1 MTLAFDSEGF
11 DESSFDRGTFFVQ
24 ADSMIEWNLVSFIE
38 DLLSFEW
45 DEVSFVPDVLQFPWD
60 EVSYIT
66 PSSDIKWNNTSYIQD
81 DLDIKWTLYNYVQAS
96 SDIVWNSRIWGPE
109 NSLIFNWIN
118 ISGIAWPLTDY
129 LSVKTI
135 QGEYLFPEIIDG
147 EISFK
152 EGSIAEATLEIKSFV
167 PEDAQCT
174 FYLKGDARIFDGISR
189 RCVETEKGTFK
200 LTIQEYVE
208 ILKPESDKG
217 GTYLAKNTW
226 HDVQL
231 QYLLSSAKP
240 TDNNN
245 TLGLLYIAK
254 SAILWQFWE
263 VHDATNH
270 IFKFEYS
277 GIPYTI
283 TEVFEDETLLTA
295 RANAAALETASG
307 WYHDSTN
314 KILYIRCTDDVYPYY
329 HVISVPDIWDFEV
342 PIRIGNI
349 PSSSASTVIAYWE
362 TANGDV
368 PLTNIKN
375 LLTALELEVET
386 SIRGGACYVNVYEK
400 IGSGTSAAP
409 ARRYIEGENILR
421 LNEIDRADARSMVS
435 GAAAIGYG
443 QGAGAVKAG
452 AHINMGRG
460 GRFILLDDSSLHS
473 TAMAQGFV
481 DKYLEDHYLPA
492 KRIKFV
498 APVEIGD
505 AIDQRRLGD
514 YVHISLPSRRVEQD
528 LRIQEILLKL
538 KPLSMNLTIGDKL
551 ISLEQQWKAMRDAA
565 EKFRKHLA
573 DEIEEFDW
581 SWSENLIDDANRT
594 NKFTVT
600 DDALKIQKLELSVS
614 TSLFRDDAAGGA
626 GGGGGYGAGDGTWEE
641 EGEEVSPETGEAGGH
656 THTLDSGT
664 VGTPSD
670 TVAVAAEGHTHSFSQ
685 AVPPEPVATSGP
697 NADGKTS
704 VVASVI
710 IAAINTNTAC
720 CTGVNCGKR
729 FVTGV
734 TGGTL
739 TPTPIDVAST
749 SHTHT
754 ISGNTGGNDSSQ
766 TVASYDHTHDLDSL
780 SMSTELD
787 HTHPISSTGYNPT
800 LATAQ
805 NEIAVDPATG
815 DPFGDWM
822 ETGFIF
828 GTGGVPVTHFKAP
841 GSNPN
846 MYFSVLI
853 SGPGITGEQH
863 ITGSPFVI
871 MADDS
876 IGPVLIDNLV
886 TQAGEYTVKVG
897 LSNKD
902 TPGDHARIRFSMQ
915 VSGQIFVDTIVKS

>member
-1 MTLAFDSEGF
+1 MTLAFNSEKF
-11 DESSFDRGTFFVQ
+11 DASSFDRGSFFVQ
-24 ADSMIEWNLVSFIE
+24 SDSMIEWDLASFIE
-38 DLLSFEW
+38 DLLSV
-45 DEVSFVPDVLQFPWD
+45 DWD
-60 EVSYIT
+60 EVSYVPET
-66 PSSDIKWNNTSYIQD
+66 LLQFPWNEVSYVTQSSDIKWSNVSYVQE
-81 DLDIKWTLYNYVQAS
+81 DLDIKWTLYNYIQS
-96 SDIVWNSRIWGPE
+96 SSNIVWNNKFWVPE
-109 NSLIFNWIN
+109 NSLIFSWIN

-129 LSVKTI
+129 LSAKTI

-226 HDVQL
+226 HDVEL

-240 TDNNN
+240 SNNNN

-349 PSSSASTVIAYWE
+349 PSSYASTVIAYWE

-375 LLTALELEVET
+375 LLTALKLEVET

-409 ARRYIEGENILR
+409 ARHYIEGENILR

-435 GAAAIGYG
+435 GVAAIGYG

-626 GGGGGYGAGDGTWEE
+626 GGGGGYGAGDGGGGG
-641 EGEEVSPETGEAGGH
+641 EGGEDPPSVGPGTAH
-656 THTLDSGT
+656 THTLTSGT
-664 VGTPSD
+664 VGTPSSIE
-670 TVAVAAEGHTHSFSQ
+670 TVAANGHTHTYSS
-685 AVPPEPVATSGP
+685 TSSGP
-697 NADGKTS
+697 TGSTS
-704 VVASVI
+704 VVTSVSI
-710 IAAINTNTAC
+710 STISHTHAC
-720 CTGVNCGKR
+720 CTGVNCGKE
-729 FVTGV
+729 FVEDI

-739 TPTPIDVAST
+739 TPVTGSVAST
-749 SHTHT
+749 SHTHA
-754 ISGNTGGNDSSQ
+754 ISGTTGANDSWQ
-766 TVASYDHTHDLDSL
+766 TVASYNHTHTLDSL
-780 SMSTELD
+780 VLADESS
-787 HTHPISSTGYNPT
+787 HTHYISTTGYNPSLDT
-800 LATAQ
+800 VES
-805 NEIAVDPATG
+805 EIGIDPATK
-815 DPFGDWM
+815 DPDSDWDDPAY
-822 ETGFIF
+822 TPS
-828 GTGGVPVTHFKAP
+828 TCGVPYTSFMMP
-841 GSNPN
+841 GSNPD
-846 MYFSVLI
+846 MYFSVLL